1 MTRLRGGAASSVDRY
16 APAFYTGRMANTTGS
31 KNTTPGRS
39 SRRQRREPE
48 PVDLRLSFT
57 VRTGDEEDDVIT
69 IMDERE
75 LKMVGSVF
83 QYRDQAARF
92 LAMTLV
98 KVAAT
103 NRKVFRQVVPGLK
116 GIMNTRRDR

>member
-1 MTRLRGGAASSVDRY
+1 MPKTNKNESAKLFGKRRKRVQ
-16 APAFYTGRMANTTGS
+16 APL
-31 KNTTPGRS
+31 
-39 SRRQRREPE
+39 
-48 PVDLRLSFT
+48 DLRLSFT
-57 VRTGDEEDDVIT
+57 VRTGDEEEDVIT

-103 NRKVFRQVVPGLK
+103 NRKVFTQVVPGLK
-116 GIMNTRRDR
+116 SIVQPKRSR

>member
-1 MTRLRGGAASSVDRY
+1 MSDIK
-16 APAFYTGRMANTTGS
+16 S
-31 KNTTPGRS
+31 KTE
-39 SRRQRREPE
+39 QRRRRRRKPQ
-48 PVDLRLSFT
+48 PVDIRMSFV
-57 VRTGDEEDDVIT
+57 VRTGEEPEDVVT

-92 LAMTLV
+92 LAMSLV

-116 GIMNTRRDR
+116 LLLKNEDSR

>member
-1 MTRLRGGAASSVDRY
+1 M
-16 APAFYTGRMANTTGS
+16 RM
-31 KNTTPGRS
+31 
-39 SRRQRREPE
+39 
-48 PVDLRLSFT
+48 SFT
-57 VRTGDEEDDVIT
+57 VRTGDEEEDVIT

-83 QYRDQAARF
+83 QHRDKAARF

-103 NRKVFRQVVPGLK
+103 NRKVFTQVVPGLK
-116 GIMNTRRDR
+116 SIVQPKRSR

>member
-1 MTRLRGGAASSVDRY
+1 MSTDKKTSAGKTRRNR
-16 APAFYTGRMANTTGS
+16 
-31 KNTTPGRS
+31 K
-39 SRRQRREPE
+39 QEPL
-48 PVDLRLSFT
+48 DLRLSFT
-57 VRTGDEEDDVIT
+57 VRTGDEPEDVVT

-103 NRKVFRQVVPGLK
+103 NRKVFTQVVPGLK
-116 GIMNTRRDR
+116 GIMQSKRSR